1 MEARIYQPAKAA
13 TQSGRGRG
21 NCWVL
26 EYQPAAPKRLDS
38 LMGWTGSSDCNE
50 QVVMKFETR
59 EAAETYA
66 DKRGI
71 AYTVSQPRTRT
82 VRAKSYADNFSYD
95 RVR

>member
-21 NCWVL
+21 DSWIL

-38 LMGWTGSSDCNE
+38 LMGWTGTSDCNA
-50 QVVMKFETR
+50 QVVMKFDTL
-59 EAAETYA
+59 EAAEAYA
-66 DKRGI
+66 TKRGI
-71 AYTVSQPRTRT
+71 PYTVSQPRKRT
-82 VRAKSYADNFSYD
+82 VRPKSYAENFSYD